1 MATLVGMPSPETTKT
16 IEAIERPRSIWRSHP
31 WTMGCLT
38 ALLTGSLIL
47 SPMYTL
53 HPRVILLDHL
63 GVYTMAFWTA
73 ALAWRR
79 ALREGPSAFGLLGLG
94 AALAGLH
101 YMPSLLR
108 VPHAVMVGRAV
119 SVLGLLAMGAGFMLW
134 PHRVRLR
141 REQMRNTLD
150 GLAIAVAVFIFAWM
164 TVGAQDGMGRLS
176 RGDLLMLIVQ
186 ISAALG
192 VMALWLLQEGRMM
205 LPEQAAAKHY
215 VRAALIGLLTHS
227 LLSGLLRATGHYQ
240 GLIAHG
246 SELLHQGSIFLL
258 ALAALSP
265 ASKPGIDSSRQ
276 VPSPFRAL
284 IPSLVSIAVLLLAAI
299 QVFRPQGGADR
310 TLLALCT
317 SLLGILMLRHG
328 LLILDLERLSHDLEA
343 RVEERTEKLEN
354 HHREAMTDLRMRIMA
369 GLAAGLAH
377 DLNNILGIIRLRVD
391 LLVETGTAS
400 QKEHLRVLDEASE
413 RAITMTR
420 RILASSRIQE
430 VTPSVFDFT
439 DWMGERGPLF
449 QALLRSQQR
458 LNLQVADDL
467 QVFMDPQSLD
477 QIFQN
482 LVSNARDAMGPD
494 GTLAIRAEECSGA
507 IRVEIRDDGPGIA
520 PDHLPRLFDPFFTTK
535 PNGTGLGL
543 PTIRNLL
550 LQNRGAIQ
558 IKSEVGRGTAFLLDL
573 PAPERLL

>member
-1 MATLVGMPSPETTKT
+1 MPPPETTKT
-16 IEAIERPRSIWRSHP
+16 LETIERPPSIWRSHP
-31 WTMGCLT
+31 WTLGCLT
-38 ALLTGSLIL
+38 ALLAGSLL
-47 SPMYTL
+47 LPPLYSL

-79 ALREGPSAFGLLGLG
+79 ARREGPAAFGLLGLG

-101 YMPSLLR
+101 YLPDLLR
-108 VPHAVMVGRAV
+108 IPHAVMAGRAV
-119 SVLGLLAMGAGFMLW
+119 SVLSLLALGAGFMLW

-150 GLAIAVAVFIFAWM
+150 GLAIALAVFISAWM
-164 TVGAQDGMGRLS
+164 TVGPQSGVGRLPK
-176 RGDLLMLIVQ
+176 GDLVMLITQ

-192 VMALWLLQEGRMM
+192 VMALWLLQESRMM

-215 VRAALIGLLTHS
+215 VRAALIGLLVYS
-227 LLSGLLRATGHYQ
+227 LLSGLLRTTGHYQ

-265 ASKPGIDSSRQ
+265 ASKPGVDSSRLA
-276 VPSPFRAL
+276 PSPFRAL
-284 IPSLVSIAVLLLAAI
+284 IPSLVSIAVLMLAVIQTLLA
-299 QVFRPQGGADR
+299 QGRPDR
-310 TLLALCT
+310 TLFALCIA
-317 SLLGILMLRHG
+317 LLGFLLLRHG
-328 LLILDLERLSHDLEA
+328 LLILDLEQLSHDLEA

-354 HHREAMTDLRMRIMA
+354 HHQEAMSDLRMRIMA

-377 DLNNILGIIRLRVD
+377 DLNNILGVIRLRVD
-391 LLVETGTAS
+391 LMMETGTPP
-400 QKEHLRVLDEASE
+400 QKEHLKVLDEASE
-413 RAITMTR
+413 RAVTMTR

-430 VTPSVFDFT
+430 ASPSVFDFT
-439 DWMGERGPLF
+439 EWLGGRGALF

-458 LNLQVADDL
+458 LNLQAAEGL
-467 QVFMDPQSLD
+467 HVFMDPQSLD

-482 LVSNARDAMGPD
+482 LITNARDAMGPD
-494 GTLAIRAEECSGA
+494 GTLAIRAEERSGS
-507 IRVEIRDDGPGIA
+507 IRVEIQDDGPGIA

-535 PNGTGLGL
+535 PDGTGLGL

-550 LQNRGAIQ
+550 IQNRGAIQ